1 METQGNWSNQMGFHR
16 TKPSR
21 LNLELVLWTSIT
33 SGILSELLSPQLRLG
48 RHASNLGEVDVGNTP
63 WELREYSANTVESGS
78 NFWKS
83 GVYATDFVN
92 HYCSLDKLQ
101 RLTSNLKI
109 SCDST
114 TIYTS
119 CFIDYCL
126 PKIMFY
132 TSFGGGQYANL
143 PHDLPF
149 PAISCLHASLHFL
162 LLSKIPSMCLELQ

>member
-1 METQGNWSNQMGFHR
+1 MGFHR

-21 LNLELVLWTSIT
+21 LNLELVLWTSII

-48 RHASNLGEVDVGNTP
+48 RHASNMGKVDVGNTP
-63 WELREYSANTVESGS
+63 WELREYSANTAESGS

-132 TSFGGGQYANL
+132 TSFGGGNMPICLTTY
-143 PHDLPF
+143 PF
-149 PAISCLHASLHFL
+149 LRFLVSTLLYISYYLVKFL
-162 LLSKIPSMCLELQ
+162 VCA